1 MDTGLA
7 CLEGVGRLG
16 GRGAG
21 SRSSTAVLD
30 DHACAEASQRG
41 QSPHPLLLD
50 RRCASAS
57 ERQTERRQPAQFP
70 HSGIGHAHARSG
82 RSVLDAGARAD
93 CPGRPH
99 GKDQAH
105 SAVQSR
111 QAFRNITR
119 EGTGTS
125 TDLHLADG
133 LVQVGGVLAGWVHEP
148 RKWPSMRSKRS
159 SRPRLPAASL
169 WIRRSMA
176 PRTDIQSARDGVAC
190 RMIDLKSIDKMENY

>member
-1 MDTGLA
+1 MGGEMDTGLA
-7 CLEGVGRLG
+7 CLEGEGRLG

-41 QSPHPLLLD
+41 QSPHQLLLD
-50 RRCASAS
+50 RRCAFAS

-82 RSVLDAGARAD
+82 RARAD

-99 GKDQAH
+99 RTDRAY
-105 SAVQSR
+105 SALRSR

-133 LVQVGGVLAGWVHEP
+133 LADGGYMSRGSGPRCAWPHVQIY
-148 RKWPSMRSKRS
+148 R
-159 SRPRLPAASL
+159 AAE
-169 WIRRSMA
+169 
-176 PRTDIQSARDGVAC
+176 SARETVWPVA
-190 RMIDLKSIDKMENY
+190 